1 MSVIDK
7 LATSLSRRD
16 ELPNKE
22 LAQEIVGN
30 KDAAAVKELVQNLR
44 NKNKGIQGDRIKT
57 LYEVAETEPTLVA
70 IYVNDILAL
79 LHSSNNRMQWG
90 AMTALSMIT
99 NEVPKDIYN
108 ALGAL
113 GDVAEKGSVITK
125 DHYVAIL
132 VKLGKIKEYTD
143 DVLVLLNEQILNS
156 PVNQLPTY
164 AENALPIIDEQHKA
178 LFIKTFTTRLA
189 DVELETKR
197 KRLEKALKK
206 LHSGSIPNR

>member
-44 NKNKGIQGDRIKT
+44 NKNKGIQGDCIKT

-79 LHSSNNRMQWG
+79 LHSNNNRMQWG
-90 AMTALSMIT
+90 AMTAPSMIT
-99 NEVPKDIYN
+99 N
-108 ALGAL
+108 
-113 GDVAEKGSVITK
+113 
-125 DHYVAIL
+125 
-132 VKLGKIKEYTD
+132 
-143 DVLVLLNEQILNS
+143 
-156 PVNQLPTY
+156 
-164 AENALPIIDEQHKA
+164 
-178 LFIKTFTTRLA
+178 
-189 DVELETKR
+189 
-197 KRLEKALKK
+197 
-206 LHSGSIPNR
+206 